1 MSEPDRTR
9 LASYADSPR
18 DTLILLDILAL
29 LHFGTRRVVDLL
41 HAHVLLTATKLG
53 RVDGDKEALD
63 ATRLCVLDV
72 LLRDLAVA
80 VDIELEEERLVVGLG
95 VEDVVE
101 GARRER
107 SDLSGGV
114 STMSAIGRGG
124 EVGRAIWMTPW
135 LAEARVR
142 QSSPS
147 GCPSFPKAVADWGQR
162 SAYDRWRYKP

>member
-1 MSEPDRTR
+1 MTKYRNREGGWLTLSDAAEPWDVLPRQAGVDERLQGIRVSMSEPDRTR

-124 EVGRAIWMTPW
+124 EVGRAI
-135 LAEARVR
+135 
-142 QSSPS
+142 
-147 GCPSFPKAVADWGQR
+147 
-162 SAYDRWRYKP
+162 